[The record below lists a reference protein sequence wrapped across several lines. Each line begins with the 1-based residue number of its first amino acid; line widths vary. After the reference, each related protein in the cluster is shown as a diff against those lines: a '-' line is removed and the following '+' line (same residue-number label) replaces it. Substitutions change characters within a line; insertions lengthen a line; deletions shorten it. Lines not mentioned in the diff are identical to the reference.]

1 MAILEVVTVAHP
13 TLRAKALPVT
23 AFDDALKALAADM
36 LETMYAEKGVG
47 LAANQVNVL
56 KRIFVTDCSEDRDE
70 PIVFINPEIIE
81 VSEEIDAAEEGCLSL
96 PTLYGGP
103 VSRPAV
109 VKVRA
114 QDVNG
119 EFFELEADGLLGRC
133 IQHENDHL
141 NGVLFID
148 HLSRLKQQ
156 RILKKLEKVL
166 KERALEAAEAAEA

>member
-1 MAILEVVTVAHP
+1 MAVLEVITVPHP
-13 TLRAKALPVT
+13 TLREKALPVT
-23 AFDDALKALAADM
+23 EFNAEIKQLAESM

-56 KRIFVTDCSEDRDE
+56 KRIFVADCSEARDE
-70 PIVFINPEIIE
+70 PLVFINPEIIE
-81 VSEEIDAAEEGCLSL
+81 TSEEEEPAEEGCLSL

-103 VSRPAV
+103 IIRPVS

-114 QDVNG
+114 QDVHG
-119 EFFELEADGLLGRC
+119 EFFELEADELLGRC
-133 IQHENDHL
+133 IQHELDHL

-148 HLSRLKQQ
+148 YLSRMKQQ

-166 KERALEAAEAAEA
+166 KERQTEDQ

>member
-1 MAILEVVTVAHP
+1 MAILNVVTVPHP
-13 TLRAKALPVT
+13 TLRATAEPVT
-23 AFDDALKALAADM
+23 EFDDALKTLAADM

-56 KRIFVTDCSEDRDE
+56 KRIFVTDCSEERNE
-70 PIVFINPEIIE
+70 PMVFINPEIIE
-81 VSEEIDAAEEGCLSL
+81 ESEETEAAEEGCLSL

-103 VSRPAV
+103 VIRPEK

-119 EFFELEADGLLGRC
+119 EVFELEADELLGRC
-133 IQHENDHL
+133 IQHELDHL

-148 HLSRLKQQ
+148 YLSRMKQQ
-156 RILKKLEKVL
+156 RVLKKLEKVL
-166 KERALEAAEAAEA
+166 KEREREAAEA